1 LTQKETEVQL
11 LAAQVSDAEEK
22 LKETEAS
29 WETKSED
36 IITQHM
42 QQYQH
47 LSNQYQDVLLKTQ
60 SFENKLQECGV
71 NPGSFLCARLISSAV
86 LTGSDIAILVNL
98 EEFNLSAEAKGALE
112 AEKQFYSTEVENIKS
127 SLKKR
132 EAMFIGLIKEINAIK
147 QESEA
152 LLAQQEPYESWL
164 VELLDQ
170 VGEDSPLALRDLSH
184 THKTSSTLLKL
195 RRTYKAQFN
204 GS

>member
-36 IITQHM
+36 IITQHL

-71 NPGSFLCARLISSAV
+71 NPGSFLRSLNLICCTNWFRYCYCSQLRGIQS
-86 LTGSDIAILVNL
+86 
-98 EEFNLSAEAKGALE
+98 
-112 AEKQFYSTEVENIKS
+112 
-127 SLKKR
+127 
-132 EAMFIGLIKEINAIK
+132 IG
-147 QESEA
+147 
-152 LLAQQEPYESWL
+152 
-164 VELLDQ
+164 
-170 VGEDSPLALRDLSH
+170 
-184 THKTSSTLLKL
+184 
-195 RRTYKAQFN
+195 
-204 GS
+204 